1 MRYFKNDAGEVFAF
15 DESDVEEWAGEK
27 FTELTAKEIE
37 AHLNPPAAILSKED
51 VETLRL
57 QAYADP
63 MTGSDRYFSEAMRMQ
78 IMGEEGYEEVRAQ
91 AVSRFEAIQRQ
102 YAWPL

>member
-1 MRYFKNDAGEVFAF
+1 MQFFKNQIGEVFAF
-15 DESDVEEWAGEK
+15 DDADVDEWVDD
-27 FTELTAKEIE
+27 ELTKLTALEVE

-51 VETLRL
+51 VEKLRL